1 MSRFAHCL
9 QELESY
15 LVSTENPEA
24 FLADSKFLMHL
35 DMLEQ
40 LETIILSDDT
50 GCFADQTGGPRES
63 VFQTLSTLRVLKRR
77 SENPQCPLS

>member
-40 LETIILSDDT
+40 LETII
-50 GCFADQTGGPRES
+50 P
-63 VFQTLSTLRVLKRR
+63 LR
-77 SENPQCPLS
+77 

>member
-24 FLADSKFLMHL
+24 FLADSKF
-35 DMLEQ
+35 
-40 LETIILSDDT
+40 SDDT

-63 VFQTLSTLRVLKRR
+63 VFQTLRTLRVLKRR